1 MDCSKINA
9 NLAMA
14 SCRNSVAGVKG
25 WAILINYDDWKAA
38 TKTRTS
44 GVYSAISLASG
55 ATGYL
60 FTSHEAAFEGSVT
73 MNKGTYVNSFGHQF
87 IMRAFDRTQNLK
99 NDVNKIAHGK
109 YVIISQNLDT
119 ANPGTKYEVYGD
131 ENGLVASAIEFNS
144 TDADGIAYAITL
156 ASEDN
161 ARESEVPASI
171 YVTSEAATDTLVN
184 GLYTANANP

>member
-25 WAILINYDDWKAA
+25 WAVLINFDDWKAA
-38 TKTRTS
+38 TKTKTN
-44 GVYSAISLASG
+44 GVYSAITLATGTS
-55 ATGYL
+55 GYL
-60 FTSHEAAFEGSVT
+60 FTSHESAFEGSVT
-73 MNKGTYVNSFGHQF
+73 MNKGTYVNSFAHQF
-87 IMRAFDRTQNLK
+87 LMRAFDRTQNLK

-109 YVIISQNLDT
+109 YVVVSQNLDT
-119 ANPGTKYEVYGD
+119 TNPETKYEVYGD

-144 TDADGIAYAITL
+144 TDTDGIAYAITL

-171 YVTSEAATDTLVN
+171 YATSEAATDSLVA
-184 GLYTANANP
+184 GLYDADDD

>member
-25 WAILINYDDWKAA
+25 WAVLINFDDWKAA
-38 TKTRTS
+38 TKTKTN
-44 GVYSAISLASG
+44 GVYSAITLATDTS
-55 ATGYL
+55 GYL
-60 FTSHEAAFEGSVT
+60 FTSHESAFEGSVT
-73 MNKGTYVNSFGHQF
+73 MNKGTYVNSFAHQF
-87 IMRAFDRTQNLK
+87 LMRAFDRTQNLK

-109 YVIISQNLDT
+109 YVVVSQNLDT
-119 ANPGTKYEVYGD
+119 TNPETKYEVYGD

-171 YVTSEAATDTLVN
+171 YATSEAATDTLVE
-184 GLYTANANP
+184 GLYNAD

>member
-14 SCRNSVAGVKG
+14 SCRNSVAGIKG
-25 WAILINYDDWKAA
+25 WAVLINFDDWVAA
-38 TKTRTS
+38 TKTRTN
-44 GVYSAISLASG
+44 GVYSAIALKSG
-55 ATGYL
+55 ANGYL

-87 IMRAFDRTQNLK
+87 VMRAFDRTQNLK
-99 NDVNKIAHGK
+99 NDVNRIAHGK

-119 ANPGTKYEVYGD
+119 ANPETKYEVYGD
-131 ENGLVASAIEFNS
+131 ENGLTASAIEFNS

-156 ASEDN
+156 ASDEK

-171 YVTSEAATDTLVN
+171 YATSESATDTLVN
-184 GLYTANANP
+184 GLYTAS

>member
-38 TKTRTS
+38 TKTRTV
-44 GVYSAISLASG
+44 GVYSAISMASG

-119 ANPGTKYEVYGD
+119 AKPETKYEVYGD

-171 YVTSEAATDTLVN
+171 YVTSEEATDTLVN
-184 GLYTANANP
+184 GLYATNP

>member
-119 ANPGTKYEVYGD
+119 ANPATKYEVYGD

-171 YVTSEAATDTLVN
+171 YVTSESATDTLVN
-184 GLYTANANP
+184 GLYTANG

>member
-44 GVYSAISLASG
+44 GVYSAISLESG
-55 ATGYL
+55 AKGYL

-184 GLYTANANP
+184 GLYATNP